1 MQLTD
6 MDTVLAVAR
15 EGVKEAEKDRKER
28 FSRSY
33 GISAAREAELMVA
46 ETAPADAISVIGGAD
61 EMCIRDRPSSVNLT
75 LSIWITTL
83 Q

>member
-46 ETAPADAISVIGGAD
+46 ETAPADAISVIGGPMALH
-61 EMCIRDRPSSVNLT
+61 PSS
-75 LSIWITTL
+75 L
-83 Q
+83 QVKWALEKMII